1 MLYPIK
7 VLTLD
12 ISLPISDLAGL
23 DGYVGVHLLVT
34 CFGQPM
40 GYCRLPIHNNVVS
53 RSRIARAVMAEC
65 GCKIVQHLL
74 HRGLVN
80 PSQYRFTFE
89 RLMTLKPSE
98 PSESLAL
105 VTVAV
110 CTRDRTA
117 QLDKCLEA
125 ISQLDYP
132 HLDVLIIDNAPS
144 SSSTEEMVRAKYV
157 NFRYIREQTPGL
169 NWARNRAVLEAKGE
183 IVAYTDDDVLVDPLW
198 VKALARLFAENPEVK
213 AVTGLVVP
221 AELET
226 EAQVMFEAYGG
237 FGRGFERKWHRADGK
252 IVPWH
257 LLGTG
262 QFGTGANMAFKKAI
276 FSEIGPFDPALDVG
290 TCTNGGGDLEMFFRV
305 LKHGYTL
312 VYEPAA
318 VVRHFHRRSLPE
330 LRYQVGNNSKG
341 LVGYIVRSCRA
352 YPDQRYSFFRLWW
365 WYTYNWVFKRMLK
378 SIMMPSDVHGGLHKE
393 ELWGCFSFRLYDRA
407 KRKADGFDRNVR
419 LRSFEATETFQP
431 KKYKLKRKTKTA
443 IRVVDLSQPIQAIND
458 IDEYRKT
465 KLFVKWE
472 EQLLGHIDI
481 PNLYAGLSVGHIV
494 DLVATGL
501 SQQTLQPSPFLNEHG
516 TWETVI
522 GDLRSYLEGE
532 PIDTIQQAAFSPST
546 ISVVVASFDRPKDLY
561 ECLVSLCNQRTSH
574 TLEIIVVDNHPASGL
589 TPPVVEQFPG
599 VVLVSEEREGLSYAR
614 NAGILA
620 STGEIVVTTDDDVI
634 VPSNWAEILI
644 GAFVRRDVAA
654 VTGHVLPYA
663 LENDAQHYFEMYG
676 GLGRGYEKKE
686 YGNKWFGSFG
696 KSPVPT
702 WEIGACA
709 NAAFRAEIFRNKDIG
724 LLKELLGP
732 GMPSGVGEDTYLF
745 YKILKAGFT
754 IIYEPNAYVWHKHRK
769 TRKAFQKQLFNY
781 SKGHVCYHLVT
792 GIQDGDWR
800 GLLRLI
806 YVLPKYHLTRIIRR
820 LMGRSDYPVHLVLIE
835 IIGNV
840 FGPVALLL
848 SWIKVARGKSIPFR
862 GLPRK
867 LSKHTDHDSF
877 HLEKEEDIA
886 SSH

>member
-7 VLTLD
+7 VKTLD
-12 ISLPISDLAGL
+12 ISLPISDFTEL

-34 CFGQPM
+34 FFGQPM
-40 GYCRLPIHNNVVS
+40 GYCSLPIHNNAVS
-53 RSRIARAVMAEC
+53 RSRIVHAVMAEC
-65 GCKIVQHLL
+65 GYKIVRHLL

-80 PSQYRFTFE
+80 PFKQDGFTFE
-89 RLMTLKPSE
+89 KLIAIKPSE
-98 PSESLAL
+98 PAEPPPL

-125 ISQLDYP
+125 ISLLDYP
-132 HLDVLIIDNAPS
+132 HLDVLVIDNAPC
-144 SSSTEEMVRAKYV
+144 SSSTEELVRAKYAD
-157 NFRYIREQTPGL
+157 FRYIREQTPGL
-169 NWARNRAVLEAKGE
+169 DLARNRAVLEAKGE
-183 IVAYTDDDVLVDPLW
+183 IIAYTDDDVLVDPLW
-198 VKALARLFAENPEVK
+198 VKAIGRLFAENPEAK

-221 AELET
+221 AELVT

-237 FGRGFERKWHRADGK
+237 FGRGFERKWHRGDGK
-252 IVPWH
+252 VVPWH

-262 QFGTGANMAFKKAI
+262 QFGTGANMAFRKAI
-276 FSEIGPFDPALDVG
+276 FSEIGLFDPALDVG
-290 TCTNGGGDLEMFFRV
+290 TCTNGGGDLDMFFRV

-318 VVRHFHRRSLPE
+318 LVRHCHRKSLPE
-330 LRYQVGNNSKG
+330 LQYQIANNSKG

-378 SIMMPSDVHGGLHKE
+378 SILMPSDVHGSLHKG
-393 ELWGCFSFRLYDRA
+393 ELSGCFSFGLYDKA
-407 KRKADGFDRNVR
+407 KRKADGLDRNVR
-419 LRSFEATETFQP
+419 LRSFRATETFQS
-431 KKYKLKRKTKTA
+431 KEYKLKRKTKTA
-443 IRVVDLSQPIQAIND
+443 IRVVDLSQPVQAIDD
-458 IDEYRKT
+458 INEYSKT
-465 KLFVKWE
+465 KLYVKWQ

-481 PNLYAGLSVGHIV
+481 PNLYAGLSVAHII
-494 DLVATGL
+494 DLVGTGL
-501 SQQTLQPSPFLNEHG
+501 SQETLQQPPFLKAHRF
-516 TWETVI
+516 WET
-522 GDLRSYLEGE
+522 DLRSYLEGE
-532 PIDTIQQAAFSPST
+532 PIETVHQAAVSPST
-546 ISVVVASFDRPKDLY
+546 ISVVIASFDRPKDLH
-561 ECLVSLCNQRTSH
+561 ECLVSLSNQKNYH

-599 VVLVSEEREGLSYAR
+599 VILVSEEREGLSYAR

-620 STGEIVVTTDDDVI
+620 STGEIIISTDDDVI
-634 VPSNWAEILI
+634 LPSNWAEILI
-644 GAFVRRDVAA
+644 RAFARRDVAA
-654 VTGHVLPYA
+654 VTGNVLPHT
-663 LENDAQHYFEMYG
+663 LENDAQYHFEMYG

-686 YGNKWFGSFG
+686 YSNQWFGSFG

-769 TRKAFQKQLFNY
+769 TNKAFRKQLFNY

-800 GLLRLI
+800 GLLRLF
-806 YVLPKYHLTRIIRR
+806 YTLPKYHLTRIVRR
-820 LMGRSDYPVHLVLIE
+820 LIGRSDYPTQLILIE
-835 IIGNV
+835 IVGNLI
-840 FGPVALLL
+840 GPVALLL
-848 SWIKVARGKSIPFR
+848 SWLKVESIPFR
-862 GLPRK
+862 GFSR
-867 LSKHTDHDSF
+867 KHTKPMDQGSF
-877 HLEKEEDIA
+877 HLKEEDVA
-886 SSH
+886 SSP